1 ALSCFKEAI
10 HPPLVE
16 VGDESPIMDKKQL
29 PTRFPFGH
37 GLSYTTFGY
46 QGLNVENQSD
56 HVHVSL
62 QVTNTGE
69 RAVRRLSRSMFKT

>member
-1 ALSCFKEAI
+1 
-10 HPPLVE
+10 
-16 VGDESPIMDKKQL
+16 MDKKQL

-62 QVTNTGE
+62 QVTNTGNGP
-69 RAVRRLSRSMFKT
+69 